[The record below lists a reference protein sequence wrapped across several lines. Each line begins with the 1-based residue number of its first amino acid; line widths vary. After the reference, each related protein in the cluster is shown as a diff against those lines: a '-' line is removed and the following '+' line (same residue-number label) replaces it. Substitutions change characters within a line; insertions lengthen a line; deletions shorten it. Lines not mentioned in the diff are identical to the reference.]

1 MQVQNRQIHKNH
13 KEREMNMATKQKIW
27 IDGRGQEVPA
37 GYVGK
42 YDKAR
47 DKAVR
52 HVLAGALK
60 LRSQMESFMA
70 DAVKTMNG
78 LADVKE
84 SLGKRG
90 NFSAR
95 SFDALI
101 QVSINQR
108 WHIRFDERVAK
119 ARELMLDYAN
129 RELRRAGDGA
139 YLLSQMIE
147 AAFKVDRLGFLP
159 RTEVAKLLSY
169 KVNDASWNAG
179 ADILRQAQTTE
190 RGKRYLSIE
199 QRGSLQADF
208 RPVRLDIS
216 DCWPTEESEVQ
227 G

>member
-1 MQVQNRQIHKNH
+1 MS
-13 KEREMNMATKQKIW
+13 TKQHKVW

-37 GYVGK
+37 SYVK
-42 YDKAR
+42 AYDKAR

-52 HVLAGALK
+52 RVLAGAKK
-60 LRSQMESFMA
+60 LRAQMEAFMS
-70 DAVKTMNG
+70 DAIKTMNG
-78 LADVKE
+78 LSDVKE

-95 SFDALI
+95 SFDALV
-101 QVSINQR
+101 QVSISQR

-129 RELRRAGDGA
+129 RELERAGDGA

-159 RTEVAKLLSY
+159 RSEVTKLLSY
-169 KVNDASWNAG
+169 KVNDDSWNAG
-179 ADILRQAQTTE
+179 ADILREAQTTE
-190 RGKRYLSIE
+190 RGKRYLTIE
-199 QRGSLQADF
+199 ERGSLQADF
-208 RPVRLDIS
+208 RPVRLDIA
-216 DCWPTEESEVQ
+216 DCWPKEESEAAN

>member
-1 MQVQNRQIHKNH
+1 
-13 KEREMNMATKQKIW
+13 MAKQQKKW

-37 GYVGK
+37 GYVSK

-52 HVLAGALK
+52 HVVAGAQK
-60 LRSQMESFMA
+60 LRAQMEAFMV
-70 DAVKTMNG
+70 DAVATMNG
-78 LADVKE
+78 LAGLKDD
-84 SLGKRG
+84 LGTRG

-101 QVSINQR
+101 QVSIRQQ

-129 RELRRAGDGA
+129 RELESAGEGA
-139 YLLSQMIE
+139 YLLKQMIE

-159 RTEVAKLLSY
+159 RSEVAKLLSY
-169 KVNDASWNAG
+169 KVNDASWNEG

-190 RGKRYLSIE
+190 RGKQYLIIE
-199 QRGSLQADF
+199 TRPSLQKDF
-208 RPVRLDIS
+208 APIRLDIA
-216 DCWPTEESEVQ
+216 DCWPEVEEECPF
-227 G
+227 

>member
-1 MQVQNRQIHKNH
+1 
-13 KEREMNMATKQKIW
+13 MATKQHKVW

-37 GYVGK
+37 SYVK
-42 YDKAR
+42 AYDKAR

-52 HVLAGALK
+52 HVLAGAEK
-60 LRSQMESFMA
+60 LRAQMEAFMR
-70 DAVKTMNG
+70 DAIATMSG
-78 LADVKE
+78 LAGTKDG
-84 SLGKRG
+84 LGERG

-95 SFDALI
+95 SFDALV
-101 QVSINQR
+101 QVSIRQQ
-108 WHIRFDERVAK
+108 WHIRLDERVAK
-119 ARELMLDYAN
+119 ARELMLDYAT
-129 RELRRAGDGA
+129 RELERAGDGA
-139 YLLSQMIE
+139 YLLKQMIE

-208 RPVRLDIS
+208 RPIRLDIS
-216 DCWPTEESEVQ
+216 DCWPQDESEAANA
-227 G
+227 